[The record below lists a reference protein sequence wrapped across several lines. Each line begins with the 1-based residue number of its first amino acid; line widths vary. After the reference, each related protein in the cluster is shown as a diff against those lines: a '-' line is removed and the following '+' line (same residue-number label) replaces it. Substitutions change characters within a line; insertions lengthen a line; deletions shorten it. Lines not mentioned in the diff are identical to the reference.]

1 MFGRWRLGRRCRFLA
16 GQCRQ
21 ASLRTYIEACASLQI
36 DKLVN
41 TPLISVDLELTGLDA
56 RQNQIIAIGWTQID
70 HGRILFGTNR
80 HITVNAQ
87 QSVGSSAVIHELMDS
102 DVAKGVP
109 LELGMETLFEAAA
122 GRVWLFHHASLDL
135 AFLQQACLAWAGVAP
150 PFAVLDTMQME
161 LAMRKRREQPLK
173 QGDLQL
179 GTLRSCYNLP
189 RYTAHNALIDACATA
204 ELMLAIAS
212 RMEPSGSLG
221 LRPHTRYL

>member
-1 MFGRWRLGRRCRFLA
+1 MFGRWRLGRRCRVLA

-21 ASLRTYIEACASLQI
+21 ASLRSYIDACADLEI
-36 DKLVN
+36 DTLVN

-56 RQNQIIAIGWTQID
+56 KQNQIIAIGWTCIE
-70 HGRILFGTNR
+70 HGRIPFGSNR
-80 HITVNAQ
+80 HITVTAQ
-87 QSVGSSAVIHELMDS
+87 QSVGSSAAIHELMDS

-109 LELGMETLFEAAA
+109 LELGLQTLFEAAA

-135 AFLQQACLAWAGVAP
+135 AFLQKACLAWAGVAP

-161 LAMRKRREQPLK
+161 LAMRKRRDQPLK

-179 GTLRSCYNLP
+179 GTLRSRYNLP

-221 LRPHTRYL
+221 LRPHTRHF

>member
-1 MFGRWRLGRRCRFLA
+1 MFRRWRLDRRCRILA
-16 GQCRQ
+16 GKCRQ
-21 ASLRTYIEACASLQI
+21 ASLRSYIDACTGLEI

-41 TPLISVDLELTGLDA
+41 TPLISVDLELTGLDPK
-56 RQNQIIAIGWTQID
+56 QNQIIAIGWTCIE
-70 HGRILFGTNR
+70 HGRIPFGSNK

-87 QSVGSSAVIHELMDS
+87 QSVGSSAAIHELMDS
-102 DVAKGVP
+102 DVAMGVP
-109 LELGMETLFEAAA
+109 LELGLQALFEAAV

-150 PFAVLDTMQME
+150 PFTVLDTMQME
-161 LAMRKRREQPLK
+161 LAMRKRRDQPLK

-179 GTLRSCYNLP
+179 GTLRSRYNLP

-221 LRPHTRYL
+221 LRPHLRYF

>member
-1 MFGRWRLGRRCRFLA
+1 MFRRWRLGRRCRVLA
-16 GQCRQ
+16 GQSRQ
-21 ASLRTYIEACASLQI
+21 ASLGSYVEACAGLNI

-41 TPLISVDLELTGLDA
+41 TPLISVDLELTGLDPK
-56 RQNQIIAIGWTQID
+56 QNQIIAIGWTQVD
-70 HGRILFGTNR
+70 RGRIRFGSNR

-87 QSVGSSAVIHELMDS
+87 QSVGPSAAIHELMDS
-102 DVAKGVP
+102 DVAMGVP
-109 LELGMETLFEAAA
+109 LELGLQSLFEAAA

-150 PFAVLDTMQME
+150 PFAVLDTMHME
-161 LAMRKRREQPLK
+161 LVMRKRRDHPLK

-179 GTLRSCYNLP
+179 GTLRSRYNLP

-221 LRPHTRYL
+221 LKPHTRYF